1 MISTELMKK
10 AALFAGG
17 VLFGTAGVKILGSKD
32 AKKAYVQATAAV
44 LRAKDCV
51 MDTVTTVQ
59 ENAEDVLAEANEIN
73 AQRYAEEACAQED
86 AEEVKEE
93 AEKEQEDAKCE

>member
-1 MISTELMKK
+1 M
-10 AALFAGG
+10 
-17 VLFGTAGVKILGSKD
+17 
-32 AKKAYVQATAAV
+32 
-44 LRAKDCV
+44 
-51 MDTVTTVQ
+51 TTVQ

-86 AEEVKEE
+86 GAEEAEEVKEE